1 MLRRVLIANRGEI
14 ALRILRACREM
25 NIETVAVYSAAD
37 ENTLAASLATQ
48 SLCIGPARA
57 AESYLNSDA
66 LITAALATG
75 CDAVH
80 PGYGFLSESPE
91 FAEQCTAAGLK
102 FIGPPAEVIRR
113 MGSKAAAK
121 ELAKQAGVPVVPGS
135 DGPLK
140 NIRQARALADKV
152 GYPVLLKASAGGGG
166 RGMRQADSAEALEA
180 AYREAQAEAE
190 ACFGDGEMYLEKLI
204 EHPRHIEFQI
214 LADAHGHV
222 VHLGERECSIQ
233 RRRQKLIE
241 EAPSWALSDAL
252 RREMGEK
259 AVAAAR
265 EAGYVGAGTVEFV
278 LAPDGAYYF
287 IEMNTRIQVEHP
299 VTEMVTGVDLVKEQL
314 RIAAGL
320 PLTFTQDE
328 ITLHGHALECRINA
342 EDPQQDF
349 RPCPGTVDF
358 LHVPGGPGVRVDT
371 ALFTGCVVPP
381 YYDSLVA
388 KVIAHGNTRLEAI
401 RRMRR
406 ALEEFIVDGFI
417 TNASLSHLM
426 LYESDF
432 VRGEYDTDFV
442 AGHMEKLLQLSS
454 ACDRLSAEGERDRD
468 AE

>member
-1 MLRRVLIANRGEI
+1 MHWAGPGGGKLLKQRCADYGGTGHRVRCGAPR
-14 ALRILRACREM
+14 LRIFVRKPGICRTMYGCGAE
-25 NIETVAVYSAAD
+25 IHWTSGGGHSSD
-37 ENTLAASLATQ
+37 GQQ
-48 SLCIGPARA
+48 SCGQRIGKTSWR
-57 AESYLNSDA
+57 SC
-66 LITAALATG
+66 G
-75 CDAVH
+75 
-80 PGYGFLSESPE
+80 
-91 FAEQCTAAGLK
+91 AGL
-102 FIGPPAEVIRR
+102 GAE
-113 MGSKAAAK
+113 
-121 ELAKQAGVPVVPGS
+121 
-135 DGPLK
+135 PLK
-140 NIRQARALADKV
+140 NIRQARALADKKRATP
-152 GYPVLLKASAGGGG
+152 YCSKPLPE
-166 RGMRQADSAEALEA
+166 AEAGVCARLTVRKRWKRPTA
-180 AYREAQAEAE
+180 KPRPKAG

-214 LADAHGHV
+214 LADAHIGHV

-349 RPCPGTVDF
+349 RPCPGTVEF

-371 ALFTGCVVPP
+371 ALFTGCVQC
-381 YYDSLVA
+381 
-388 KVIAHGNTRLEAI
+388 RL
-401 RRMRR
+401 
-406 ALEEFIVDGFI
+406 I
-417 TNASLSHLM
+417 TILWWP
-426 LYESDF
+426 
-432 VRGEYDTDFV
+432 R
-442 AGHMEKLLQLSS
+442 
-454 ACDRLSAEGERDRD
+454 
-468 AE
+468 